1 MFNDNVDFTNL
12 CNYAVKS
19 LCCVGFSK
27 ELINFLNK
35 MKHFKRKV
43 NIFMLQMRLIFRV
56 FFMVICAT
64 PAVLLAQSNQT
75 GLVKGTLKDSTLALK
90 GATVSVLKAKDS
102 TLLRYGMSNSNGYF
116 QIDNLPFGNYI
127 LRITYSG
134 YQQVDEPFVL
144 GAETSEKNMGII
156 PMVKFSTVLD
166 GIIIRAAAMAIN
178 GDTTEFNASQ
188 FKTIP
193 NASTEDLLKKM
204 PGIEVDRDGSI
215 KTQGEPVTR
224 ILVDGKPFYGNDP
237 KMATRNLPADII
249 EKIQVID
256 AVSDQSAFSG
266 FDDGNRIR
274 TINIITKKDR
284 KKGLFGKGSAALGNE
299 GRYAHAVS
307 ANRINGGQKFSFIGQ
322 MNNINNQNFSVQ
334 DFLGTGGQ
342 AGGGNSASPNGS
354 TNVFNGNSSG
364 ISTTKGGGMNYD
376 DQWGKYTKVSG
387 SYFYSDIFSNT
398 NRDRLRETYVV
409 NDSSL
414 YSSSKIFSGST
425 NKNHKANIEI
435 DHMFDSSNTILIKSS
450 FNSQLSD
457 VSSISSSTATKGKLL
472 PINAL
477 STVNKY
483 FSQGYN
489 VYSSILYRHKFNK
502 RGRTMSLY
510 LSHGANES
518 ERESRNLSFNNRYNK
533 GVDTLDQVTETY
545 TDGMKY
551 GASLSYTEPLS
562 IKSQLEFSYKYSYNA
577 GRSDQLAN
585 KLDKLTRV
593 YTIIVPSLT
602 NAFENDNKAHRSG
615 VSYRRQVSP
624 LWNYVAGLA
633 VQKATLTSNNKTTKS
648 DLKNSFVDL
657 FPSFFLQYRKG
668 RSQSLRLNYRGYTVQ
683 PYVTQLQ
690 DVVNNSS
697 IMYVRAGNPL
707 LKQEFTNSME
717 ATYSFL
723 NKRKT
728 NNLSVTMNAS
738 TTARKI
744 SNAITLNT
752 TGANLLVDGYS
763 LPNGAQYIKPLN
775 LDGAYA
781 SGVNIYYSISMKNPK
796 SSINIMSWINN
807 SKEVSL
813 FNAVK
818 GYTFR
823 NTYGGRL
830 SFNLNL
836 KDWLDLGLSG
846 NSTVNFIQYTIAGRK
861 NANFYNHRISAE
873 PTINTK
879 KGWLFTND
887 FDYIMFRGNA
897 SAINQSIP
905 LWNAGVAKLFGQAR
919 KAELRLTIFDLLNAN
934 KSIYRNV
941 ELNYIEDVRQE
952 VLNRYFLLSFTYHL
966 RKFNGG
972 QRSKR

>member
-1 MFNDNVDFTNL
+1 MRIFF
-12 CNYAVKS
+12 S
-19 LCCVGFSK
+19 L
-27 ELINFLNK
+27 
-35 MKHFKRKV
+35 
-43 NIFMLQMRLIFRV
+43 V
-56 FFMVICAT
+56 FIVICAT
-64 PAVLLAQSNQT
+64 PSLLLAQSNNT

-90 GATVSVLKAKDS
+90 GATVSVLRGKDS
-102 TLLRYGMSNSNGYF
+102 TLLRYGMSNSNGEF
-116 QIDNLPFGNYI
+116 QIGNLPLSNYI

-134 YQQVDEPFVL
+134 YQQVDQLFELSEASP
-144 GAETSEKNMGII
+144 EKNMGII
-156 PMVKFSTVLD
+156 PMVKFSTVLE
-166 GIIIRAAAMAIN
+166 GIIIRASAMAIN
-178 GDTTEFNASQ
+178 GDTTEFNANQ

-204 PGIEVDRDGSI
+204 PGVEVDRDGSI

-284 KKGLFGKGSAALGNE
+284 KKGLFGKGSIGFGNE

-307 ANRINGGQKFSFIGQ
+307 ANRINGDQKISFIGQ
-322 MNNINNQNFSVQ
+322 ANNINNQNFSVQ
-334 DFLGTGGQ
+334 DFLGSAGQ
-342 AGGGNSASPNGS
+342 AGGGNGASPNGN
-354 TNVFNGNSSG
+354 TNVFTGNGNG
-364 ISTTKGGGMNYD
+364 ISSTKGGGLNYD
-376 DQWGKYTKVSG
+376 DVWGKYTKVSG
-387 SYFYSDIFSNT
+387 SYFYSDIYSIT

-414 YSSSKIFSGST
+414 FNSSKILSANT
-425 NKNHKANIEI
+425 NKNHRANIEI
-435 DHMFDSSNTILIKSS
+435 DHMFDSSNTLLVKS
-450 FNSQLSD
+450 NVNIQYAD
-457 VSSISSSTATKGKLL
+457 VSSSSNSTTTKGTIL

-477 STVNKY
+477 STVNSY

-489 VYSSILYRHKFNK
+489 TYSSLLYRHKFKK
-502 RGRTMSLY
+502 RGKTMSIY
-510 LSHGANES
+510 LSQGSSDS
-518 ERESRNLSFNNRYNK
+518 ERESRNLSYNNRYSR
-533 GVDTLDQVTETY
+533 GIDTLDQITETLV
-545 TDGMKY
+545 DGMRY
-551 GASLSYTEPLS
+551 GASLSYTQPLNT
-562 IKSQLEFSYKYSYNA
+562 KSQLEFTYSYNFNT
-577 GRSDQLAN
+577 GSSDQKAN
-585 KLDKLTRV
+585 KLNKVNKKYSIL
-593 YTIIVPSLT
+593 VPNLT
-602 NAFENDNKAHRSG
+602 NGFINDNVANKAG
-615 VSYRRQVSP
+615 VNYRRQVSP

-633 VQKATLTSNNKTTKS
+633 VQSATLTSKNLSTQS
-648 DLKNSFVDL
+648 DLKQSFVDV
-657 FPSFFLQYRKG
+657 FPTFFLQYRKG
-668 RSQSLRLNYRGYTVQ
+668 KSRSLRLNYRGFTQQ

-707 LKQEFTNSME
+707 LKQEFTNRVE
-717 ATYSFL
+717 VTYNLL

-728 NNLSVTMNAS
+728 NNLALNMNAS

-744 SNAITLNT
+744 SNSITLNT
-752 TGANLLVDGYS
+752 SGSNLLVDGYS

-781 SGVNIYYSISMKNPK
+781 SGINLHYSISMKNPK
-796 SSINIMSWINN
+796 SSVNIMSWANN
-807 SKEVSL
+807 SREVSL

-818 GYTFR
+818 GFAYR

-830 SFNLNL
+830 NFNLNL

-846 NSTVNFIQYTIAGRK
+846 NSTANYIKYTIAGRQ
-861 NANFYNHRISAE
+861 NANFFNHRISAE
-873 PTINTK
+873 PTIHTK

-897 SAINQSIP
+897 AAINQSIP
-905 LWNAGVAKLFGQAR
+905 LWNTGIAKLFGPA
-919 KAELRLTIFDLLNAN
+919 KIAELRLTVFDLLNAN
-934 KSIYRNV
+934 KNINRNV

-966 RKFNGG
+966 RKFKSG
-972 QRSKR
+972 QRSK

>member
-1 MFNDNVDFTNL
+1 MRIFF
-12 CNYAVKS
+12 S
-19 LCCVGFSK
+19 L
-27 ELINFLNK
+27 
-35 MKHFKRKV
+35 
-43 NIFMLQMRLIFRV
+43 V
-56 FFMVICAT
+56 FIVICAT
-64 PAVLLAQSNQT
+64 PSLLLAQSNNT

-90 GATVSVLKAKDS
+90 GATVSVLRGKDS
-102 TLLRYGMSNSNGYF
+102 TLLRYGMSNSNGEF
-116 QIDNLPFGNYI
+116 QIGNLPLSNYI

-134 YQQVDEPFVL
+134 YQQVDQLFEL
-144 GAETSEKNMGII
+144 GEASPEKNMGII
-156 PMVKFSTVLD
+156 PMVKFSTVLE
-166 GIIIRAAAMAIN
+166 GIIIRASAMAIN
-178 GDTTEFNASQ
+178 GDTTEFNANQ

-204 PGIEVDRDGSI
+204 PGVEVDRDGSI

-284 KKGLFGKGSAALGNE
+284 KKGLFGKGSIGFGNE

-307 ANRINGGQKFSFIGQ
+307 ANRINGDQKISFIGQ
-322 MNNINNQNFSVQ
+322 ANNINNQNFSVQ
-334 DFLGTGGQ
+334 DFLGSAGQ
-342 AGGGNSASPNGS
+342 AGGGNGASPNGN
-354 TNVFNGNSSG
+354 TNVFTGNGNG
-364 ISTTKGGGMNYD
+364 ISSTKGGGLNYD
-376 DQWGKYTKVSG
+376 DVWGKYTKVSG
-387 SYFYSDIFSNT
+387 SYFYSDIYSIT

-414 YSSSKIFSGST
+414 FNSSKILSGNT
-425 NKNHKANIEI
+425 NKNHRANIEI
-435 DHMFDSSNTILIKSS
+435 DHMFDSSNTLLVKS
-450 FNSQLSD
+450 NVNIQYAD
-457 VSSISSSTATKGKLL
+457 VSSSSNSTTTKGTIL

-477 STVNKY
+477 STVNSY

-489 VYSSILYRHKFNK
+489 TYSSILYRHKFKK
-502 RGRTMSLY
+502 RGKTMSIY
-510 LSHGANES
+510 LSQGSSDS
-518 ERESRNLSFNNRYNK
+518 ERESRNLSYNNRYSR
-533 GVDTLDQVTETY
+533 GIDTLDQITETLV
-545 TDGMKY
+545 DGMRY
-551 GASLSYTEPLS
+551 GASLSYTQPLNT
-562 IKSQLEFSYKYSYNA
+562 KSQLEFTYSYNFNT
-577 GRSDQLAN
+577 GSSDQKAN
-585 KLDKLTRV
+585 KLNKVNKKYSIL
-593 YTIIVPSLT
+593 VPNLT
-602 NAFENDNKAHRSG
+602 NGFINDNVANKAG
-615 VSYRRQVSP
+615 VNYRRQVSP

-633 VQKATLTSNNKTTKS
+633 VQSATLTSKNLSTQS
-648 DLKNSFVDL
+648 DIKQSFVDV
-657 FPSFFLQYRKG
+657 FPTFFLQYRKG
-668 RSQSLRLNYRGYTVQ
+668 KSRSLRLNYRGFTQQ

-707 LKQEFTNSME
+707 LKQEFTNRVE
-717 ATYSFL
+717 VTYNLL

-728 NNLSVTMNAS
+728 NNLALNMNAS

-744 SNAITLNT
+744 SNSITLNT
-752 TGANLLVDGYS
+752 SGSNLLVDGYS

-781 SGVNIYYSISMKNPK
+781 SGINLHYSISMKNPK
-796 SSINIMSWINN
+796 SSINIMSWANN
-807 SKEVSL
+807 SREVSL

-818 GYTFR
+818 GFAYR

-846 NSTVNFIQYTIAGRK
+846 NSTANYIKYTIAGRQ
-861 NANFYNHRISAE
+861 NANFFNHRISAE
-873 PTINTK
+873 PTIHTK

-897 SAINQSIP
+897 AAINQSIP
-905 LWNAGVAKLFGQAR
+905 LWNTGIAKLFGPA
-919 KAELRLTIFDLLNAN
+919 KIAELRLTVFDLLNAN
-934 KSIYRNV
+934 KNINRNV

-966 RKFNGG
+966 RKFKGG
-972 QRSKR
+972 QRSK

>member
-1 MFNDNVDFTNL
+1 
-12 CNYAVKS
+12 
-19 LCCVGFSK
+19 
-27 ELINFLNK
+27 
-35 MKHFKRKV
+35 
-43 NIFMLQMRLIFRV
+43 MRLFFRLV
-56 FFMVICAT
+56 FIVVFT
-64 PAVLLAQSNQT
+64 LPAVLLAQSNKT
-75 GLVKGTLKDSTLALK
+75 GQVKGTLKDSTLALK

-102 TLLRYGMSNSNGYF
+102 ALLRYGMSNTNGEF
-116 QIDNLPFGNYI
+116 LIGNLPLGDYL

-134 YQQVDEPFVL
+134 YQQVDQPFGL
-144 GAETSEKNMGII
+144 SEASPEKNMGTI

-204 PGIEVDRDGSI
+204 PGVEVDRDGSI
-215 KTQGEPVTR
+215 KTQGEPVAR

-284 KKGLFGKGSAALGNE
+284 KKGLFGKGSAAVGNE

-307 ANRINGGQKFSFIGQ
+307 ANRINGDRKISFIGQ

-334 DFLGTGGQ
+334 DFLGTAGQ
-342 AGGGNSASPNGS
+342 AGGGNNASPNGS
-354 TNVFNGNSSG
+354 TNVFTGNANG
-364 ISTTKGGGMNYD
+364 ISTTKGGGLNYD
-376 DQWGKYTKVSG
+376 DQWGKTTKVSG

-398 NRDRLRETYVV
+398 NRDRLRETYVIK
-409 NDSSL
+409 DSSL
-414 YSSSKIFSGST
+414 YNSSKIFSGTT
-425 NKNHKANIEI
+425 NKNHRANIEI
-435 DHMFDSSNTILIKSS
+435 DHMFDSSNSVLIKSS
-450 FNSQLSD
+450 YNNQWSD
-457 VSSISSSTATKGKLL
+457 ASSSSSSTTTKGKSL

-477 STVNKY
+477 STVNNY

-489 VYSSILYRHKFNK
+489 VYSSILFRHKFKK

-518 ERESRNLSFNNRYNK
+518 ERKSRNLSYNNRYSR
-533 GVDTLDQVTETY
+533 GIDTLDQVTETFV
-545 TDGMKY
+545 DGMKY

-562 IKSQLEFSYKYSYNA
+562 TKSQLEFTYSHNYNA
-577 GRSDQLAN
+577 GISDQMAN
-585 KLDKLTRV
+585 KLDKLTKV
-593 YTIIVPSLT
+593 YSIKVPSLT
-602 NAFENDNKAHRSG
+602 NAFENDNKANRGG
-615 VSYRRQVSP
+615 VNYRRQVSP

-633 VQKATLTSNNKTTKS
+633 VQKAKLTSNNLTTKS
-648 DLKNSFVDL
+648 DLKNSFVDV
-657 FPSFFLQYRKG
+657 FPTFFLQYRKG
-668 RSQSLRLNYRGYTVQ
+668 RSQSLRLNYRGFTQQ

-707 LKQEFTNSME
+707 LKQEFTNRLE
-717 ATYSFL
+717 ATYNFL

-728 NNLSVTMNAS
+728 NNLSINMNAS
-738 TTARKI
+738 ATARKI

-752 TGANLLVDGYS
+752 TGANILVDGYS

-781 SGVNIYYSISMKNPK
+781 SGINIHYSISMKNPK
-796 SSINIMSWINN
+796 SSINMMSWINN
-807 SKEVSL
+807 SREVSL
-813 FNAVK
+813 FNALK

-830 SFNLNL
+830 NFNLNL

-846 NSTVNFIQYTIAGRK
+846 NSSINFIKYTIAGRA

-879 KGWLFTND
+879 NGWLFTND

-905 LWNAGVAKLFGQAR
+905 LWNAGVAKLFGPTK
-919 KAELRLTIFDLLNAN
+919 KAELRLTVFDLMNAN
-934 KSIYRNV
+934 KSISRNV

>member
-1 MFNDNVDFTNL
+1 
-12 CNYAVKS
+12 
-19 LCCVGFSK
+19 
-27 ELINFLNK
+27 
-35 MKHFKRKV
+35 
-43 NIFMLQMRLIFRV
+43 MRFIFRLV
-56 FFMVICAT
+56 FIAICAI
-64 PAVLLAQSNQT
+64 PVGVLAQSNKA
-75 GLVKGTLKDSTLALK
+75 GLVKGTLKDSTLVLK

-102 TLLRYGMSNSNGYF
+102 ALLRYGMSNANGDF
-116 QIDNLPFGNYI
+116 QIANLPLGAYI

-134 YQQVDEPFVL
+134 YQQVDQPFEL
-144 GAETSEKNMGII
+144 SEASPEKNMGII

-204 PGIEVDRDGSI
+204 PGVEVDRDGSI
-215 KTQGEPVTR
+215 KTQGEPVAR

-274 TINIITKKDR
+274 TINIITKKDK
-284 KKGLFGKGSAALGNE
+284 KKGLFGKGSAAVGNE

-307 ANRINGGQKFSFIGQ
+307 ANRINGDRKISFIGQ

-334 DFLGTGGQ
+334 DFLGTAGQ
-342 AGGGNSASPNGS
+342 AGGGNNASPNGS
-354 TNVFNGNSSG
+354 TNVFTGNANG
-364 ISTTKGGGMNYD
+364 ISTTKGGGLNYD
-376 DQWGKYTKVSG
+376 DQWGKTTKVSG

-409 NDSSL
+409 KDSSL
-414 YSSSKIFSGST
+414 FNSSKIFSGNT
-425 NKNHKANIEI
+425 NKNHRANIEI
-435 DHMFDSSNTILIKSS
+435 DHMFDSSNSVLIKSNYNYQWS
-450 FNSQLSD
+450 EA
-457 VSSISSSTATKGKLL
+457 SSTSSSTTTKGKSL

-477 STVNKY
+477 NTVNKF

-489 VYSSILYRHKFNK
+489 VYSSILLRHKFKK

-518 ERESRNLSFNNRYNK
+518 ERESRNLSYNNRYSR
-533 GVDTLDQVTETY
+533 GIDTLDQVTETLV
-545 TDGMKY
+545 DGMRY
-551 GASLSYTEPLS
+551 GGSLSYTEPLTT
-562 IKSQLEFSYKYSYNA
+562 KSQLEFTYSYNYNT
-577 GRSDQLAN
+577 GTSDQQAN
-585 KLDKLTRV
+585 KLDKFTKV
-593 YTIIVPSLT
+593 YSIKVPGLT
-602 NAFENDNKAHRSG
+602 NAFENDNKANRGG

-633 VQKATLTSNNKTTKS
+633 VQKATLTSNNRTTKS
-648 DLKNSFVDL
+648 DLKNSFVDV

-668 RSQSLRLNYRGYTVQ
+668 RSQSLRLNYRGFTQQ

-707 LKQEFTNSME
+707 LKQEFTNRLE
-717 ATYSFL
+717 ATYNFL

-728 NNLSVTMNAS
+728 NNLSINMNAS

-752 TGANLLVDGYS
+752 TGTNLLVDGYS

-781 SGVNIYYSISMKNPK
+781 SGVNIHYSISMKNPK

-813 FNAVK
+813 FNSVK
-818 GYTFR
+818 GYSLR
-823 NTYGGRL
+823 DTYGGRL
-830 SFNLNL
+830 NFNLNL

-846 NSTVNFIQYTIAGRK
+846 NSSINYIKYTIAGRQ

-905 LWNAGVAKLFGQAR
+905 LWNAGVAKLFGQTK
-919 KAELRLTIFDLLNAN
+919 KAELRLTMFDLLNAN
-934 KSIYRNV
+934 KSVTRNV

-966 RKFNGG
+966 RKFGSRFR
-972 QRSKR
+972 QK